1 MAQIGVLGTFDSKGE
16 ELAFIADCIR
26 QHGHTPVR
34 IDVGTYG
41 PPQVPVDVTRET
53 VAKAAGIDLAP
64 ILTRQDRG
72 ECVST
77 MARTAAAY
85 LAQTVAY
92 GTIHGVI
99 SIGGGGGSS
108 IASTAMRALPVG
120 FPKLLVSTLAGSRTG
135 LPDIGVKDVV
145 MMPSIVDVAGLN
157 RISRLLFAQAAAAV
171 SAMVSVK
178 VDASQDKP
186 LIAASMFGNTTR
198 CINEARKVLEDAGY
212 EVLVFHATGQGG
224 KTMEALIASGM
235 FVGVLDI
242 TTTEWADE
250 VVGGIL
256 GAGPTRLEAAAQA
269 GIPTVVS
276 TGCLDMVN
284 FGSMASVPDHFKDRL
299 LYKHNDQVTLM
310 RTSKA
315 EYECIAEVLAE
326 KLNAYPNNLVVCL
339 PEKGLSEI
347 GMTGKAFH
355 DNVADHALHAALRT
369 HLRADVPCDLLAADV
384 NDSAFAQHCAHR
396 LLAMIDG
403 E

>member
-1 MAQIGVLGTFDSKGE
+1 MARIGVLGTFDSKGE

-26 QHGHTPVR
+26 QNGHTAVL

-41 PPQVPVDVTRET
+41 PPQVIVDVPRET
-53 VAKAAGIDLAP
+53 VAAAANIDLAP
-64 ILTRQDRG
+64 ILARQDRG

-77 MARTAAAY
+77 MARAAAAY
-85 LAQTVAY
+85 LAQAVANDALQ
-92 GTIHGVI
+92 GVI

-120 FPKLLVSTLAGSRTG
+120 FPKFLVSTLAGSRKG

-171 SAMVSVK
+171 SAMAAVQ

-198 CINEARKVLEDAGY
+198 CITEARTVLEDAGY

-224 KTMEALIASGM
+224 KTMEALIEAGM

-256 GAGPTRLEAAAQA
+256 GAGRTRLEAAAKA
-269 GIPTVVS
+269 GIPTVIS

-284 FGSMASVPDHFKDRL
+284 FGSMDSVPERFKNRL
-299 LYKHNDQVTLM
+299 LYKHNDHVTLM
-310 RTSKA
+310 RTSAA
-315 EYECIAEVLAE
+315 EYEAIAEILVE
-326 KLNAYPNNLVVCL
+326 KLNAYQGNLTVCL
-339 PEKGLSEI
+339 PDKGLSEI
-347 GMTGKAFH
+347 GLVDQVFFDDG
-355 DNVADHALHAALRT
+355 ADRALHTTLRT
-369 HLRADVPCDLLAADV
+369 RLREDIPCDTLDTDI
-384 NDSAFAQHCAHR
+384 NDASFARHCAKR
-396 LLAMIDG
+396 LLAMIEDA
-403 E
+403 